1 MNGKK
6 RMPLSNDCWEWH
18 LTPTGWVLGTER
30 LDQFL
35 EQRSTPEDRVL
46 SGRFEETL
54 EDAFS
59 ELKLT
64 WEVFWTDPSIDT
76 STLLSKFGEKP
87 RHVAE
92 NILSGAI

>member
-1 MNGKK
+1 MS
-6 RMPLSNDCWEWH
+6 LSNDSWEWH

-30 LDQFL
+30 LDQFV
-35 EQRSTPEDRVL
+35 EYREIPEDRVL

-64 WEVFWTDPSIDT
+64 WEVIWAHTNVDPGP
-76 STLLSKFGEKP
+76 LLAKFGHKP
-87 RHVAE
+87 RHIAE
-92 NILSGAI
+92 NVLSATL

>member
-1 MNGKK
+1 MS
-6 RMPLSNDCWEWH
+6 LSNDSWEWH

-30 LDQFL
+30 LDQFV
-35 EQRSTPEDRVL
+35 ESREIPVDRVL

-59 ELKLT
+59 ELVLN
-64 WEVFWTDPSIDT
+64 WEVIWASTSIDPKP
-76 STLLSKFGEKP
+76 LLAKFGHKP

-92 NILSGAI
+92 NVLSASL